1 MDKASRHD
9 RMIDYDAYK
18 QCVAIPARM
27 DLCQN
32 LPYSKMTLP
41 NLLGHDTLPEV
52 LTRAR
57 EWSSQADAHLNCHA
71 DARTFLCS
79 LFAPVCLPSPNNP
92 DMLMDLKPCHSLCVN
107 VKKACQPKL
116 GKLIPSLVWNTYFN
130 CSKYTIDEGLCVP
143 GKTSK
148 KVTDL
153 NNPRQKNSNLKKPSK
168 PSATVLGTDVA
179 GRRQCPICDYTPDMN
194 EVMSQFCGP
203 LTNFVVKI
211 RKSQLKAVKRTH
223 NDRRESFI
231 QIKGNVSFF
240 KNTEQ
245 GEPKVFY
252 LKKSR
257 KCNCDMLM
265 QGGKTEY
272 LLMGRYDRSR
282 GIPIVSV
289 LQKLTKNRNLRRTLR
304 KLEGSSTSCSS
315 SAGDLEP
322 DKLLSRSK
330 NKRGGKRKKGK
341 KRGRGKKGRGRR
353 PKTNKKIIL
362 DADYIPTKKW
372 VKPKI
377 GEKPKN
383 DGEAKNDDKPTGA

>member
-18 QCVAIPARM
+18 QCVAIPPRM
-27 DLCQN
+27 ELCQN
-32 LPYSKMTLP
+32 LPYTKMTLP

-57 EWSSQADAHLNCHA
+57 EWSSQATTHLNCHA

-92 DMLMDLKPCHSLCVN
+92 DMLMDLKPCHSLCTS

-116 GKLIPSLVWNTYFN
+116 GKLIPTTVWNTYFN

-143 GKTSK
+143 GKSAK

-153 NNPRQKNSNLKKPSK
+153 NNPRIIQKNLNKSLNKAQKPV
-168 PSATVLGTDVA
+168 TVLSTDVA
-179 GRRQCPICDYTPDMN
+179 GRKQCAICDYKPDMN

-203 LTNFVVKI
+203 LTNFVVKV

-223 NDRRESFI
+223 NKRRESFI
-231 QIKGNVSFF
+231 QIKGKVSFF

-257 KCNCDMLM
+257 KCNCDMLV
-265 QGGKTEY
+265 QGGKAEY

-289 LQKLTKNRNLRRTLR
+289 LQKLTKNRNLRRTVR
-304 KLEGSSTSCSS
+304 KLTQSSSCSS
-315 SAGDLEP
+315 SAEDLEP
-322 DKLLSRSK
+322 DKMLRRSK
-330 NKRGGKRKKGK
+330 NKKGGKRKKGK
-341 KRGRGKKGRGRR
+341 RGKGRGRKR
-353 PKTNKKIIL
+353 GGRLKTSKKIL
-362 DADYIPTKKW
+362 DEGYLPKNW
-372 VKPKI
+372 VKPK
-377 GEKPKN
+377 
-383 DGEAKNDDKPTGA
+383 TGDEPSGALK

>member
-1 MDKASRHD
+1 M
-9 RMIDYDAYK
+9 
-18 QCVAIPARM
+18 
-27 DLCQN
+27 
-32 LPYSKMTLP
+32 
-41 NLLGHDTLPEV
+41 

-143 GKTSK
+143 GKTSR

-153 NNPRQKNSNLKKPSK
+153 NNPRQKNNNLKKPSK
-168 PSATVLGTDVA
+168 PSSTVLGTDVA
-179 GRRQCPICDYTPDMN
+179 ARRQCPICDYTPDMN

-223 NDRRESFI
+223 NARRESFI
-231 QIKGNVSFF
+231 QIKGKVSFF

-257 KCNCDMLM
+257 KCNCDMLV

-272 LLMGRYDRSR
+272 RS
-282 GIPIVSV
+282 
-289 LQKLTKNRNLRRTLR
+289 L
-304 KLEGSSTSCSS
+304 
-315 SAGDLEP
+315 
-322 DKLLSRSK
+322 
-330 NKRGGKRKKGK
+330 
-341 KRGRGKKGRGRR
+341 
-353 PKTNKKIIL
+353 
-362 DADYIPTKKW
+362 
-372 VKPKI
+372 
-377 GEKPKN
+377 KN
-383 DGEAKNDDKPTGA
+383 DFGLRVNFQKNIL